1 MLWAIGGSNILY
13 VHICSNLL
21 DLFRICS
28 AYCRLVLYICMCYDC
43 PSPFK
48 MIPNI
53 YSGDITD
60 TDGILQ
66 WMTEQV
72 RLMSS

>member
-1 MLWAIGGSNILY
+1 
-13 VHICSNLL
+13 
-21 DLFRICS
+21 
-28 AYCRLVLYICMCYDC
+28 
-43 PSPFK
+43 

-60 TDGILQ
+60 TDGILD

-72 RLMSS
+72 SNIIIINTSFCINNSFLNFVVVGFLQPKRVTI